1 MKFTNMVHPS
11 PEQAKAFFD
20 GEEDGPMCMV
30 NLLKFK
36 EKAEYADGSEPELSG
51 RDAYLRYG
59 AAVQLCLASV
69 GGKGRFS
76 GTVTDLMLGE
86 VEELWDM
93 IAIAEYPSRLAML
106 QMVQSP
112 EYQAITKHRDAGLA
126 GQLNIRTKALGAQE
140 AGRQEQNGLQKR

>member
-1 MKFTNMVHPS
+1 MKVTNQIHPT
-11 PEQAKAFFD
+11 PEQAKAFFSSA
-20 GEEDGPMCMV
+20 EDGPMCMV
-30 NLLKFK
+30 NLLKYK

-59 AAVQLCLASV
+59 MGVQACLAAV
-69 GGKGRFS
+69 GGSGRFT
-76 GTVTDLMLGE
+76 GFVTDLMLGE

-93 IAIAEYPSRLAML
+93 VAIAEYPSRAAML

-126 GQLNIRTKALGAQE
+126 GQLNIRTKAL
-140 AGRQEQNGLQKR
+140 

>member
-1 MKFTNMVHPS
+1 MNVTNQIHPS
-11 PEQAKAFFD
+11 PEQAKAFFN

-36 EKAEYADGSEPELSG
+36 DKATYADGSEPELSG

-59 AAVQLCLASV
+59 AGIQACLAAV
-69 GGKGRFS
+69 GGKARFT
-76 GTVTDLMLGE
+76 GFVTDLMLGE

-93 IAIAEYPSRLAML
+93 VAIAEYPSRAAMM

-126 GQLNIRTKALGAQE
+126 GQLNIRTKSLG
-140 AGRQEQNGLQKR
+140 

>member
-1 MKFTNMVHPS
+1 MNITNLVHPS
-11 PEQAKAFFD
+11 PEQAKAFFS
-20 GEEDGPMCMV
+20 GVEDGPMCMV

-36 EKAEYADGSEPELSG
+36 DKATYADGSEPELSG

-59 AAVQLCLASV
+59 AGVQACLAAV
-69 GGKGRFS
+69 GGAARFT
-76 GTVTDLMLGE
+76 GFVTDLMLGE

-93 IAIAEYPSRLAML
+93 VAIAEYPSRAAML

-126 GQLNIRTKALGAQE
+126 GQLNIRTKAIG
-140 AGRQEQNGLQKR
+140 

>member
-1 MKFTNMVHPS
+1 MNVTNQIHPS
-11 PEQAKAFFD
+11 PEQAKAFFS
-20 GEEDGPMCMV
+20 GAEDGPMCMV

-36 EKAEYADGSEPELSG
+36 DKATYADGSEPELSG

-59 AAVQLCLASV
+59 AGIQACLAAV
-69 GGKGRFS
+69 GGKARFT
-76 GTVTDLMLGE
+76 GLVTDLMLGE

-93 IAIAEYPSRLAML
+93 VAIAEYPSRAAML

-126 GQLNIRTKALGAQE
+126 GQLNIRTKAIG
-140 AGRQEQNGLQKR
+140 G

>member
-1 MKFTNMVHPS
+1 MNVTNQIHPS
-11 PEQAKAFFD
+11 PDQAKAFFS

-36 EKAEYADGSEPELSG
+36 EKATYADGSEPDLSG

-59 AAVQLCLASV
+59 MGVQACLAAV
-69 GGKGRFS
+69 GGTARFT
-76 GTVTDLMLGE
+76 GFVTDLMLGD

-93 IAIAEYPSRLAML
+93 VAIAEYPSRAAML

-126 GQLNIRTKALGAQE
+126 GQLNIRTKSFG
-140 AGRQEQNGLQKR
+140 G

>member
-1 MKFTNMVHPS
+1 MNVTNQLHPS
-11 PEQAKAFFD
+11 PEQAKAFFS

-36 EKAEYADGSEPELSG
+36 DKATYADGSEPDLSG

-59 AAVQLCLASV
+59 MGVQACLAAV
-69 GGKGRFS
+69 GGTARFT
-76 GTVTDLMLGE
+76 GFVTDLMLGE

-93 IAIAEYPSRLAML
+93 VAIAEYPSRAAML

-126 GQLNIRTKALGAQE
+126 GQLNIRTKSFG
-140 AGRQEQNGLQKR
+140 G

>member
-1 MKFTNMVHPS
+1 MNVTNQIHPS
-11 PEQAKAFFD
+11 PDQAKAFFS

-36 EKAEYADGSEPELSG
+36 EKATYADGSEPDLSG

-59 AAVQLCLASV
+59 MGVQACLAAV
-69 GGKGRFS
+69 GGTARFT
-76 GTVTDLMLGE
+76 GFVTDLMLGE
-86 VEELWDM
+86 VVELWDM
-93 IAIAEYPSRLAML
+93 VAIAEYPSRAAML

-126 GQLNIRTKALGAQE
+126 GQLNIRTKSFG
-140 AGRQEQNGLQKR
+140 G